1 MNYMNRYKGASRW
14 LRAVS
19 LVAGLAILAL
29 LWAGFGWRIIA
40 YPENHIGFDP
50 NLALIP
56 LFAVL
61 AATLGLLI
69 RDVRDRFAAAMLVL
83 AVISIVSVLLLRQ
96 FNVLLPYELW
106 LGLGMPER
114 PF

>member
-1 MNYMNRYKGASRW
+1 MNRHTDASRW

-19 LVAGLAILAL
+19 LVAGLTILAL

-40 YPENHIGFDP
+40 YTENHIGFDP

-61 AATLGLLI
+61 VAALRLLT
-69 RDVRDRFAAAMLVL
+69 RNVRDRLAAAMLVL

-106 LGLGMPER
+106 LRLGMPER